1 MGIIREFDSPTASPQ
16 GHQSFSA
23 NIPTC
28 SAPTNLIWH
37 TSSTRWQA
45 QVDAVNIIHN
55 VKMRANPQSAVGL
68 MSMGGKGPEVL
79 ATFTSDFGSLL
90 SGLHRTK
97 IYGTSHLSST
107 IQVAGVSG
115 LLSLFILMMMKMKK
129 RAKFL
134 PGFIQLALKHRP
146 ERSQRQRIIVFSCS
160 PIEED
165 EKTLVKLAKKM
176 KKNNVSIDI
185 VAFGDLE
192 SDQTKKLEAFVENVK
207 GGDGSHLAII
217 PPGPNLLSE
226 ELQLTPILGGEG
238 AAAGAVGGDGD
249 AGGFGFEEAAE
260 NDPELAFA
268 LRLSLEEEKNRQEKE
283 RREQEEKENKSSL
296 ENIPEE
302 GQRNGESSGGDKDKK
317 EDGDKMD
324 TA

>member
-1 MGIIREFDSPTASPQ
+1 MRDSKT
-16 GHQSFSA
+16 
-23 NIPTC
+23 T
-28 SAPTNLIWH
+28 
-37 TSSTRWQA
+37 
-45 QVDAVNIIHN
+45 
-55 VKMRANPQSAVGL
+55 VG
-68 MSMGGKGPEVL
+68 
-79 ATFTSDFGSLL
+79 
-90 SGLHRTK
+90 
-97 IYGTSHLSST
+97 
-107 IQVAGVSG
+107 
-115 LLSLFILMMMKMKK
+115 
-129 RAKFL
+129 
-134 PGFIQLALKHRP
+134 QLALKHRP

-176 KKNNVSIDI
+176 KKNNVSIDV

-207 GGDGSHLAII
+207 SGDGSHLAVI

-226 ELQLTPILGGEG
+226 ELQMTPILGGEG
-238 AAAGAVGGDGD
+238 AAGGAGGGGDAD
-249 AGGFGFEEAAE
+249 AFGFEDAAE

-283 RREQEEKENKSSL
+283 RREQEEQATKASL

-302 GQRNGESSGGDKDKK
+302 GQQHGESSEDKNKK

>member
-1 MGIIREFDSPTASPQ
+1 MSLEATMIIVDNSESSRNGDYT
-16 GHQSFSA
+16 
-23 NIPTC
+23 
-28 SAPTNLIWH
+28 
-37 TSSTRWQA
+37 STRWQA
-45 QVDAVNIIHN
+45 QIDAVSVIHTA
-55 VKMRANPQSAVGL
+55 KMRVHPQSAVGL

-79 ATFTSDFGSLL
+79 STFTTDFGGIL

-97 IYGTSHLSST
+97 IHGTAHLSSS
-107 IQVAGVSG
+107 IQVAG
-115 LLSLFILMMMKMKK
+115 
-129 RAKFL
+129 
-134 PGFIQLALKHRP
+134 LALKHRS
-146 ERSQRQRIIVFSCS
+146 EKSQRQRIIVFSCS

-176 KKNNVSIDI
+176 KKNNVSIDVI
-185 VAFGDLE
+185 AFGDLE

-226 ELQLTPILGGEG
+226 ELQVTPILGADNAGAEG
-238 AAAGAVGGDGD
+238 AAGEGGD
-249 AGGFGFEEAAE
+249 AGGFGFEDAAE

-283 RREQEEKENKSSL
+283 KKEREEQERKENL
-296 ENIPEE
+296 DNIPEE
-302 GQRNGESSGGDKDKK
+302 GQSGESSGKDKK

>member
-1 MGIIREFDSPTASPQ
+1 
-16 GHQSFSA
+16 
-23 NIPTC
+23 
-28 SAPTNLIWH
+28 
-37 TSSTRWQA
+37 
-45 QVDAVNIIHN
+45 
-55 VKMRANPQSAVGL
+55 
-68 MSMGGKGPEVL
+68 MSMGGNGPEVL
-79 ATFTSDFGSLL
+79 STFTTDFGGIL

-97 IYGTSHLSST
+97 IHGTAHLSSS
-107 IQVAGVSG
+107 IQVAG
-115 LLSLFILMMMKMKK
+115 
-129 RAKFL
+129 
-134 PGFIQLALKHRP
+134 LALKHRS
-146 ERSQRQRIIVFSCS
+146 EKSQRQRIIVFSCS

-176 KKNNVSIDI
+176 KKNNVSIDV

-226 ELQLTPILGGEG
+226 ELQVTPILGGDTG
-238 AAAGAVGGDGD
+238 AGGAGADAGD
-249 AGGFGFEEAAE
+249 ASGFGFEDAAE

-283 RREQEEKENKSSL
+283 KREREEQERKANL
-296 ENIPEE
+296 DNIPEE
-302 GQRNGESSGGDKDKK
+302 GQPGVESSGNKDKK
-317 EDGDKMD
+317 DDGDKMD